1 MPLLEDLGSK
11 IPKTGVQALS
21 IVVDF
26 DVFENRFRGTS
37 ELTPRS
43 DKCATGKR
51 GSGGMDKPKHAAP
64 RPNRASFWAVR
75 ETFCGLKPE
84 FRTDYA
90 REGRSRRLRTRER
103 LAKAQVTNSRW
114 AFFSRPR

>member
-37 ELTPRS
+37 ELTTRS

-51 GSGGMDKPKHAAP
+51 GSAGMEKPKRRSAP
-64 RPNRASFWAVR
+64 QSGFFESFDGPFVARSPNSGQ
-75 ETFCGLKPE
+75 TTP
-84 FRTDYA
+84 
-90 REGRSRRLRTRER
+90 
-103 LAKAQVTNSRW
+103 
-114 AFFSRPR
+114 